1 MGFGTIVPEML
12 SEICEYLTYTSPT
25 YAMFTVFVVPT
36 KGQIYSV
43 TFTYHTLLTLI
54 PRGASSNA
62 VHFVNW
68 SSAAL
73 DIQYAVESGYLDQ
86 NDRD

>member
-1 MGFGTIVPEML
+1 MMST
-12 SEICEYLTYTSPT
+12 YL
-25 YAMFTVFVVPT
+25 
-36 KGQIYSV
+36 
-43 TFTYHTLLTLI
+43 TLLTLI